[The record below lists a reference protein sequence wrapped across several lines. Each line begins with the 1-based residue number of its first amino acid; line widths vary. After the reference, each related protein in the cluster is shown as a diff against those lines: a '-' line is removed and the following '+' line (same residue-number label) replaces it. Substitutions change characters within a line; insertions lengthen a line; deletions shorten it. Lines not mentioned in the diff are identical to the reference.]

1 MNTITTTKKVTDLLD
16 NIGDC
21 PMPLDVMPNRMG
33 INLCSVDSISW
44 QRQDDGQLTHVEIA
58 FIPKND

>member
-1 MNTITTTKKVTDLLD
+1 MNTITKKVEDLID

-44 QRQDDGQLTHVEIA
+44 KRQDDGQLVHIEIA
-58 FIPKND
+58 FIPNNE